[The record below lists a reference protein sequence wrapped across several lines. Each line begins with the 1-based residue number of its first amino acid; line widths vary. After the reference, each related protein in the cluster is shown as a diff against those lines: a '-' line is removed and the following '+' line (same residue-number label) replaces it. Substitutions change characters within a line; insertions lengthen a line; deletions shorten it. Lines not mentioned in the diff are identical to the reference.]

1 MCVLRKVKGQDKRF
15 ISRVFDFHTAISQCG
30 LSDETDLRIDLAE
43 NHILVISHFE
53 FSNAAAS
60 SVGMEQ
66 RRTLRA
72 KSGLAARLDGK
83 S

>member
-1 MCVLRKVKGQDKRF
+1 MLRKVKGQHKRF
-15 ISRVFDFHTAISQCG
+15 TSRIFDFHTAIGKCG
-30 LSDETDLRIDLAE
+30 LSDESNLGIDLAE
-43 NHILVISHFE
+43 NHILMISNFE

-66 RRTLRA
+66 RGTLRA
-72 KSGLAARLDGK
+72 KSGLTARLNGE